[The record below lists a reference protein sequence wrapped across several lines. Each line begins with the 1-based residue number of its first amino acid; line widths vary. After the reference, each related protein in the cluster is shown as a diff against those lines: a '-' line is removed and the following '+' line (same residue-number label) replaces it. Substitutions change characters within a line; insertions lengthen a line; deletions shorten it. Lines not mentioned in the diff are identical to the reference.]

1 MSEKEI
7 LESVAES
14 YIKGIVYT
22 IIKDFHDI
30 FYGTSYDQEIV
41 QRVSSAVY
49 EAVSSKEVKFRKP
62 TERKTTV
69 KQKKISLKSSIVKS
83 EDITWYKHEDDP
95 QYSYTKDIYLSSGY
109 FPLASTDD
117 KTIVGAIGEEG
128 IRKLTN
134 TERNILKNKNLKTS
148 STDIFED

>member
-1 MSEKEI
+1 
-7 LESVAES
+7 
-14 YIKGIVYT
+14 
-22 IIKDFHDI
+22 
-30 FYGTSYDQEIV
+30 
-41 QRVSSAVY
+41 
-49 EAVSSKEVKFRKP
+49 
-62 TERKTTV
+62 
-69 KQKKISLKSSIVKS
+69 VKS

-117 KTIVGAIGEEG
+117 KIIVGAIGEEG

-134 TERNILKNKNLKTS
+134 TERSILKNKNLKTS